1 MNRKKNKI
9 IAIITG
15 PSAVGKTTIAK
26 EVLKK
31 LKNFKPSTTYT
42 TRPKRKATSEDKIMH
57 YINKNQFRE
66 LIDNNDLIEWAQVY
80 GNFYGTSRQALAET
94 LKTHNVLMN
103 IDVQGAKIIKQKFPK
118 NISIFILPEKIED
131 IKERLMARKDMPTTI
146 KKRRL
151 ESSKEEMAQAGDFDY
166 KIVNYDQ
173 RLQIAVNKIVKILKK
188 Y

>member
-1 MNRKKNKI
+1 MNKKTNKI

-42 TRPKRKATSEDKIMH
+42 TRTKRKTSSEDKIMN
-57 YINKNQFRE
+57 YVSEKDFRL
-66 LIDNNDLIEWAQVY
+66 LIDNDELIEWAQVY
-80 GNFYGTSRQALAET
+80 GNFYGTSRLALTET
-94 LKTHNVLMN
+94 LKTHNILLN
-103 IDVQGAKIIKQKFPK
+103 IDVQGAQIIKKKFPK
-118 NISIFILPEKIED
+118 NISIFIMPEKIED
-131 IKERLMARKDMPTTI
+131 IKERLMARKDMPMVI

-151 ESSKEEMAQAGDFDY
+151 EASKEEIAQANQFDY
-166 KIVNYDQ
+166 KIVNYDNH
-173 RLQIAVNKIVKILKK
+173 LEIAVDKIVKILKK